1 MTLVDSYIVR
11 RVHVMFS
18 PDPFTILRLVCG
30 RTIAKQWFAN
40 NQQTFRFI
48 FTGCAVVP
56 RGDTGKVT

>member
-11 RVHVMFS
+11 RVHDLLILFS
-18 PDPFTILRLVCG
+18 ILRLVCG

-48 FTGCAVVP
+48 VTGCAVVP